1 MAQTK
6 QIEKAHKIADI
17 YDRLNNQQDL
27 QEIISKYVLEL
38 LYAED
43 REIWLTKHKKNHDL
57 LTIEWELFVEVEMN
71 EDWRKSFGVEDY
83 YRTPQSVH
91 WSILGYA
98 YNPGQK
104 ISPIGYDICDCGE
117 IYNTKTISRLPEKD
131 RHNTVLE
138 LIEEDRLHCCD

>member
-17 YDRLNNQQDL
+17 YDRLNNQQNL

-83 YRTPQSVH
+83 YIFIYIYILLLEPLTLPASV
-91 WSILGYA
+91 S
-98 YNPGQK
+98 
-104 ISPIGYDICDCGE
+104 
-117 IYNTKTISRLPEKD
+117 
-131 RHNTVLE
+131 LE
-138 LIEEDRLHCCD
+138 WRA

>member
-6 QIEKAHKIADI
+6 QIEKAHKIAHI
-17 YDRLNNQQDL
+17 YDKLENQPDL
-27 QEIISKYVLEL
+27 QQIISKYVLEL

-57 LTIEWELFVEVEMN
+57 LTIEWALFVEVEMN

-83 YRTPQSVH
+83 YRTPQSAYS
-91 WSILGYA
+91 SILGYV
-98 YNPGQK
+98 YNLGQK

-131 RHNTVLE
+131 RHNIVLE